1 MVLFDTRTTVL
12 IYTITNILLA
22 FVVYMTWLQNKN
34 RFEGITFWLAD
45 YVLQAIG
52 ITLSVVRG
60 SIPDFISIVISN
72 LFMIIGAMF
81 FLFGLA
87 RFTGVRMKKK
97 YNYMCL
103 IIFFIAYY
111 YFGIISPSV
120 PLRIVTFSSCFIL
133 ISTQVLWLIFV
144 QSSDSLKII
153 TKSTGIIFMLF
164 IIVDMFRIIL
174 AFTVPNDKSYFLGS
188 LNDTIF
194 VILSQMLT
202 IALTFSIVLMINR
215 KLFLEIN
222 MHSNEKEKLLLKMRR
237 LATID
242 GLTEIFNRMKTEE
255 ILAKEISEFQIDANP
270 LSVILVDVDHF
281 KSVNDTYGHS
291 EGDNVLRSI
300 VSILKD
306 NIRDSDSLGRWG
318 GEEFLIVTP
327 KTNVQSSYSIAQ
339 RLTKLVSNYDFA
351 NIGHVTVSMGVS
363 TLNDGESFYE
373 LLINADK
380 ALYLAKENGRNRV
393 EIFDPSN
400 SALSK

>member
-22 FVVYMTWLQNKN
+22 FVIYMTWLQNKN

-45 YVLQAIG
+45 YVLQAVG
-52 ITLSVVRG
+52 ITLSVIRG
-60 SIPDFISIVISN
+60 SIPDFISIVIAN
-72 LFMIIGAMF
+72 LFMIIGTMF

-87 RFTGVRMKKK
+87 RFTEVHMKKK
-97 YNYMCL
+97 YNYICL
-103 IIFFIAYY
+103 IIFFITYY

-133 ISTQVLWLIFV
+133 ISTQVLWLTFV
-144 QSSDSLKII
+144 KSSNSLKNI
-153 TKSTGIIFMLF
+153 TKSTGIIFVLF

-222 MHSNEKEKLLLKMRR
+222 MHSSEKEKLLLKMRR

-242 GLTEIFNRMKTEE
+242 GLTGIFNRMKTEE
-255 ILAKEISEFQIDANP
+255 ILAKEISEFQTSANP

-363 TLNDGESFYE
+363 TLNDGESFCE

-380 ALYLAKENGRNRV
+380 ALYRAKENGRNRV
-393 EIFDPSN
+393 EIFDSGN
-400 SALSK
+400 SACS